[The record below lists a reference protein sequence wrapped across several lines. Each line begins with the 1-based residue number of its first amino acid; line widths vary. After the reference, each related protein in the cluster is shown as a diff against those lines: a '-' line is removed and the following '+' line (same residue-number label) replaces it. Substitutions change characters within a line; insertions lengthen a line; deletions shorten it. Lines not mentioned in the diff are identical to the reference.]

1 MRNVVIEVINEPEWC
16 MGEQG
21 DPCTTEQCVAVAD
34 MQRFVA
40 RVAAAVHSHGSSM
53 PVTLGS
59 ASLKWSG
66 GQYQWWSA
74 AAIQSAYNVDGGTL
88 DFFNVHYYS
97 WMEPYDWD
105 PCGAPSTST
114 HRDHRTQPSHTAWVR
129 IGASSA
135 SYNGLDRPTVFGE
148 IPAVGSCCAVPMRQ
162 LQCASEN
169 NFWGMLFWPHTS
181 RSRDVDFSEHT
192 SRLRSRR

>member
-1 MRNVVIEVINEPEWC
+1 VRNVVIEVINEPEWC

-40 RVAAAVHSHGSSM
+40 RVAAAVHSHGSRM

-74 AAIQSAYNVDGGTL
+74 AAIQSADNVDGGTL

-114 HRDHRTQPSHTAWVR
+114 HRAPSDTA
-129 IGASSA
+129 ITHGLGA
-135 SYNGLDRPTVFGE
+135 NRRVKCLLQRPRPTDRVW
-148 IPAVGSCCAVPMRQ
+148 RD
-162 LQCASEN
+162 
-169 NFWGMLFWPHTS
+169 TS
-181 RSRDVDFSEHT
+181 RR
-192 SRLRSRR
+192 

>member
-1 MRNVVIEVINEPEWC
+1 

-53 PVTLGS
+53 PVTLGAQR
-59 ASLKWSG
+59 ASSGAAGSTSG
-66 GQYQWWSA
+66 GARPPSSRRTMWMAERSTVSTCTTTLGWSRTTGIPA
-74 AAIQSAYNVDGGTL
+74 ARL
-88 DFFNVHYYS
+88 
-97 WMEPYDWD
+97 
-105 PCGAPSTST
+105 APPPTG
-114 HRDHRTQPSHTAWVR
+114 HHRTQPSHTAWVR
-129 IGASSA
+129 LGASSA

-169 NFWGMLFWPHTS
+169 NFWGMLFWPHAS

-192 SRLRSRR
+192 PRLRSRR